1 MKTNFITDSEEIKNG
16 LLDLGLD
23 ITEFNMPEF
32 SSQEKRKHIRTH
44 IELIQKNFCRPTKN
58 NDITHFLLD
67 NLINRTITSIFINF
81 GYKISGLINFE
92 IINHYGERII
102 LIRSICV
109 PEGEEPGTGRKLID
123 YVKALAA
130 KLRIQKII
138 VFPVD
143 TAGEFYKKQ
152 GFIDTGDEELIG
164 YLTYEIKGG
173 GKRKTRKNKKKRS
186 KIHKNRKSY
195 NRKYLI

>member
-1 MKTNFITDSEEIKNG
+1 MKTNFITDDEEIKNG
-16 LLDLGLD
+16 LLELGLD

-32 SSQEKRKHIRTH
+32 SSLTKRNYIANHIKAV
-44 IELIQKNFCRPTKN
+44 QKNFCRPTKN

-92 IINHYGERII
+92 IINHNGKRII
-102 LIRSICV
+102 VIRSICV

-143 TAGEFYKKQ
+143 TAGGFYLKQ
-152 GFIDTGDEELIG
+152 GFIDIGDTSFPG

-173 GKRKTRKNKKKRS
+173 GKRKTTTNKKK
-186 KIHKNRKSY
+186 KFKVQKKRKTY
-195 NRKYLI
+195 KRK

>member
-16 LLDLGLD
+16 LLELGLD
-23 ITEFNMPEF
+23 ITEYNMPDF
-32 SSQEKRKHIRTH
+32 SSLTKRNYIANHLKAF
-44 IELIQKNFCRPTKN
+44 QKNFCRPIKN

-92 IINHYGERII
+92 IINHDDGERII
-102 LIRSICV
+102 VIKSICV

-130 KLRIQKII
+130 KLKIQKII
-138 VFPVD
+138 VFPID
-143 TAGEFYKKQ
+143 TASGFYLKQ
-152 GFIDTGDEELIG
+152 GFIDIGDTSFPG
-164 YLTYEIKGG
+164 YLTYEVKGG
-173 GKRKTRKNKKKRS
+173 GKRKTRTNKKKRF
-186 KIHKNRKSY
+186 KIHKKRKTY
-195 NRKYLI
+195 KRK